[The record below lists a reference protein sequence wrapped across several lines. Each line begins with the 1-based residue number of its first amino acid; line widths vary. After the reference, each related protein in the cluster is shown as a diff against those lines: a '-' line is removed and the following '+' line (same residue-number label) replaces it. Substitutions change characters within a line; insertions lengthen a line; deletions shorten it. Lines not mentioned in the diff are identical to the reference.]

1 MRATLALLAL
11 LVTGCAGCKP
21 SPCVATAHAAVALDT
36 TCGAAGLARGDA
48 ELLVHCAAAYASIK
62 RRLVTGACA
71 AELVKPPELDP
82 K

>member
-1 MRATLALLAL
+1 MTRALLALLAL
-11 LVTGCAGCKP
+11 AIPACKP
-21 SPCVATAHAAVALDT
+21 SPCVATAHAAVALDA

-62 RRLVTGACA
+62 RRLATGACA
-71 AELVKPPELDP
+71 AELVKPPELER